1 MNILIPIN
9 SLKAAR
15 KLLTRIPFARLKL
28 PALTHVLA
36 TIDAA
41 GLSLAVTDLDH
52 WLEIRLPATLPSHA
66 PASFLIPAEALAA
79 AARADRGSSARLEIS
94 GDPENPVLRL
104 TVSCGGMAV
113 DAVYYPVAADQFP
126 PRPTVEGRI
135 HALPKETF
143 QALARVASCA
153 STDATRHVLNGVLFS
168 PADGGILIATDG
180 RRLAGA
186 PASVP
191 CREFILPNAAAR
203 VLCHADFLVRDA
215 AIIQPA
221 PPDPA
226 DLRVQ
231 FRSGPLTFIA
241 RTIEGQYPDYR
252 RVIPT
257 HIPEVI
263 TIQEN
268 RKPALIS
275 WLRSLRGRC
284 ESVRLTWER
293 PSHVTLTGTESGTT
307 TATLQVPVVIE
318 GKPPEIS
325 FSPAYLA
332 DALQIGSTLKLT
344 DELSPGLASDS
355 FGNFCLIMSRRD
367 RPGPPSHWQPAT
379 PEAIAA

>member
-9 SLKAAR
+9 SLKVAR

-52 WLEIRLPATLPSHA
+52 WLEIRVPATLPSHA

-79 AARADRGSSARLEIS
+79 AARGDRGSSARLEIS
-94 GDPENPVLRL
+94 GDPDSPVLKL
-104 TVSCGGMAV
+104 TVPCGGMAV
-113 DAVYYPVAADQFP
+113 DAVYHPETSDQFP
-126 PRPTVEGRI
+126 PRPTFEGQI

-143 QALARVASCA
+143 QALAKVATCA
-153 STDATRHVLNGVLFS
+153 STDATRYVLNGVLFS

-186 PASVP
+186 PAKVP
-191 CREFILPNAAAR
+191 CREFVLPNAAAR
-203 VLCHADFLVRDA
+203 VLCHPDFLLRDA
-215 AIIQPA
+215 AIIQPEPA
-221 PPDPA
+221 EPA
-226 DLRVQ
+226 DPRVQ

-252 RVIPT
+252 RVIPAQL
-257 HIPEVI
+257 PEIV

-275 WLRSLRGRC
+275 WLCSQRGRC
-284 ESVRLTWER
+284 ESVRLTWET
-293 PSHVTLTGTESGTT
+293 PGHVTLTQMESDTT

-332 DALQIGSTLKLT
+332 DALEIGSTLKLT
-344 DELSPGLASDS
+344 DELSPGIASDS
-355 FGNFCLIMSRRD
+355 FGNFCVLMSRRD
-367 RPGPPSHWQPAT
+367 RPGPTSHQQPAST
-379 PEAIAA
+379 EAIAA